1 MWSNH
6 VLILGKLFVL
16 IGPGIQP
23 FPFFSSSEHHNF
35 IGAVQIT
42 PFFKQLYY
50 GICWFMNNFESK
62 LSRYYL
68 T

>member
-23 FPFFSSSEHHNF
+23 FPSFSSSEHYSF
-35 IGAVQIT
+35 IGAVQVT
-42 PFFKQLYY
+42 PFF
-50 GICWFMNNFESK
+50 S
-62 LSRYYL
+62 S
-68 T
+68 